1 MHVVAFGLSYL
12 NLWPKAHEAE
22 LSPIELIVMEP
33 PTDPVEEPEEQLPV
47 EPAEL
52 STETN
57 APTPAPVAQ
66 APATRAAVV
75 TAPPPTPVA
84 PPEPVDVV
92 EPEPIPETEVES
104 ELEVPEDPEV
114 EPEPIPETEVE
125 SELEVPEDP
134 EVEPEAEAPEAQL
147 PPEEIEDTEAEADP
161 AESNLATAAEDSS
174 QLDRLHDFFQSQR
187 EAATEAP
194 SPVTPRR
201 QNRPQNL
208 PVRKRPKPQ
217 PPVPVATHQK
227 PPILVVA
234 TGRGK
239 VLVRW
244 PAKTASVPSIP
255 KALWNRVLRVNR
267 WSAWISTPMAAF
279 AALL

>member
-1 MHVVAFGLSYL
+1 MSLSNLCFEQHERDQARLRKLLLWGLLGSVGMHVVAFGLSYL

-194 SPVTPRR
+194 SPGNTERGRTVLRTCRF
-201 QNRPQNL
+201 
-208 PVRKRPKPQ
+208 
-217 PPVPVATHQK
+217 
-227 PPILVVA
+227 
-234 TGRGK
+234 GRG
-239 VLVRW
+239 RNH
-244 PAKTASVPSIP
+244 SRPS
-255 KALWNRVLRVNR
+255 R
-267 WSAWISTPMAAF
+267 
-279 AALL
+279 